1 MEEKKKGFIKKFV
14 NEFKAFALKGNVM
27 DLAVGVIIGAAFQ
40 GIVTSFT
47 ENFINPIIGCIGGAD
62 VEGKI
67 HLLGNQYINYGA
79 FLTAVINFIIMAF
92 VIFVIMKVI
101 NKLASLGKHEEPEK
115 PAEPPVDIVLL
126 TEIRDLLKA
135 QQAAE
140 ASKEEQKAEEGSY
153 QVDIW
158 KYSYEILE
166 AKILKELPFEPQEH
180 ASGIQFDGNRIVND
194 YSIVSVTMTI
204 EDNNDISPNKIE
216 TLNSHQLHVDKMQ
229 NTKTHKYELY
239 MSSIGEEP
247 DPMDDF
253 HYQMKYGEKSEPV
266 TLYYLVSDDDLTE
279 DANINLLLNP
289 MGAYGSK
296 TTYKLK
302 DENTTVESVKKY
314 AFIKLNDLLR
324 KSEEY

>member
-101 NKLASLGKHEEPEK
+101 NKHEEPEK

-140 ASKEEQKAEEGSY
+140 TSKEEEKAEE
-153 QVDIW
+153 
-158 KYSYEILE
+158 
-166 AKILKELPFEPQEH
+166 
-180 ASGIQFDGNRIVND
+180 
-194 YSIVSVTMTI
+194 
-204 EDNNDISPNKIE
+204 
-216 TLNSHQLHVDKMQ
+216 
-229 NTKTHKYELY
+229 
-239 MSSIGEEP
+239 
-247 DPMDDF
+247 
-253 HYQMKYGEKSEPV
+253 
-266 TLYYLVSDDDLTE
+266 
-279 DANINLLLNP
+279 
-289 MGAYGSK
+289 
-296 TTYKLK
+296 
-302 DENTTVESVKKY
+302 
-314 AFIKLNDLLR
+314 
-324 KSEEY
+324 